1 MFMEQTP
8 SEYIKKT
15 REALGISQHKMG
27 IALGLTAQSIF
38 YWESGRS
45 KPSALALDWCKTVMI
60 LIEKKPMIP
69 WGEVLTSSSLSGAV
83 LLALEGYQVSEGL
96 PKIGDS
102 IKEHPSEEPR
112 DLLLDSLKSFLEQPN
127 ALRRS
132 AQFFAWMVT
141 PRGTNEI
148 SSNHTLLRGAT
159 QNDLR
164 RGPMVWSPFAG
175 LDPSSPQNM
184 KSSLA
189 RSNEHYRRTI
199 HVAFES
205 HGYGRRNEGLVPPE
219 LEEVYVAIDYLD
231 KEIEQASFLLGVNRE
246 TFCCEVVAWVKDDG
260 FMEVEVPPKK
270 LNPPDF

>member
-132 AQFFAWMVT
+132 AHFSAWMVT

-175 LDPSSPQNM
+175 LDPSSSQ
-184 KSSLA
+184 SWRESF
-189 RSNEHYRRTI
+189 SNEKRHRWTI
-199 HVAFES
+199 HVCFAS
-205 HGYGRRNEGLVPPE
+205 HGYERIPQGFVHPE
-219 LEEVYVAIDYLD
+219 LEEVYVAIESLE
-231 KEIEQASFLLGVNRE
+231 KEMEQTSFILAVNRE
-246 TFCCEVVAWVKDDG
+246 TFCCEIVAWVKTSY
-260 FMEVEVPPKK
+260 MMLERVCPKK
-270 LNPPDF
+270 LNPPNF